1 VLDNKRVQ
9 TFTCG
14 LAAGLIA
21 KLGSHPLDVAKKR
34 YQVAG
39 LPRSLRY
46 GARVQQ
52 QLSLM
57 PLMTCLANIYHK
69 EGVAGLWKGSVP
81 SIVKA
86 APAAA
91 VTFTAYEA
99 IIAVLLGWQEASSK
113 QRRQQQQLEKQL

>member
-1 VLDNKRVQ
+1 
-9 TFTCG
+9 
-14 LAAGLIA
+14 
-21 KLGSHPLDVAKKR
+21 
-34 YQVAG
+34 
-39 LPRSLRY
+39 
-46 GARVQQ
+46 
-52 QLSLM
+52 
-57 PLMTCLANIYHK
+57 MTCLANIYHK